1 MVERIEASG
10 RTCRSGGLKFDSPDL
25 LSRTQRDVLSLFL
38 ELQDNGE
45 SVDVS

>member
-1 MVERIEASG
+1 MASRVVEREAASEV
-10 RTCRSGGLKFDSPDL
+10 LDLLDL

-38 ELQDNGE
+38 ELQDDGE

>member
-1 MVERIEASG
+1 MAERAVEREAASEV
-10 RTCRSGGLKFDSPDL
+10 LDLLDL

-38 ELQDNGE
+38 ELQDDGE

>member
-1 MVERIEASG
+1 MTWRAVEREAASEVID
-10 RTCRSGGLKFDSPDL
+10 LLDL

-38 ELQDNGE
+38 ELQDDGE